1 MVAKWINQD
10 GKFSRRLLIG
20 SLAIHFFV
28 ILLLTTPMAESL
40 YPILYFTESPRKSQA
55 IVVLPAEQYLN
66 GQPGMNSLI
75 RIKKSVQLFRAGYAD
90 TIICAGGHHVEGYPM
105 SLCQAMRQELLSHG
119 IPEQAVLVVDQ
130 SQNTYNDLNHLVKHH
145 QSRFDFNQVLFV
157 TSSYHT
163 YRVRKILD
171 KMDLH
176 GLVIAADPYQ
186 YHAYTAAERPLLLK
200 EIVREFLALLYFK
213 LRGYI

>member
-1 MVAKWINQD
+1 MASWMHKD
-10 GKFSRRLLIG
+10 GRWSHRVLMG
-20 SLAIHFFV
+20 SLALHFFV

-40 YPILYFTESPRKSQA
+40 YPVLYFTETPIKSQA

-66 GQPGMNSLI
+66 GQPGMNSLM

-90 TIICAGGHHVEGYPM
+90 TIICAGGRHMTGYPM
-105 SLCQAMRQELLSHG
+105 SLCQAMREELLSHG

-130 SQNTYNDLNHLVKHH
+130 SQNTYNDLNQLVKNLH
-145 QSRFDFNQVLFV
+145 SRFDFNQVLYV
-157 TSSYHT
+157 TSAYHT

-171 KMDLH
+171 KMNIKGH
-176 GLVIAADPYQ
+176 VIAADPYQ

-200 EIVREFLALLYFK
+200 EIVREFLALIYFK
-213 LRGYI
+213 MRGYI